1 MPDTVLTHITNLKA
15 VKTRLGKLIFLDF
28 SGSDLAQAHQ
38 ELGAHVRNQVHK
50 LLRHRLN
57 GLQEDQLREL
67 IQQTRMCHSTLLDR
81 SKSRKVNPVIRSAI
95 QQYLVCLDAWA
106 DGAALSG
113 FVHPRLEHQK
123 SDLSPVSARDLALLL
138 QHDNTGCQTGLYRQ
152 KDGSVILWHTE
163 EAFGS
168 EPGGQFDQLR
178 IASFR
183 AGNGNSSVMMNA
195 FIYPDLLPGPAF
207 GWRSD
212 GFAQAV
218 DALLLKPFPQ
228 LEGGV
233 LANVASWIT
242 LRLGP
247 AVNAQEVIEALGPF
261 QDGYALNIVYS
272 KRGQVY
278 AKKVE
283 FASNLIFPYL
293 LGETPG
299 EFLFQVNVFSQRQ
312 RLDLLKLENIS
323 LENRKTFEQRIR
335 RTKRV
340 LKCREPGASS
350 SEELRFFF
358 DLLASRIGGEWAYA
372 NADLKA
378 YFLNRVSQTG
388 MEIWLGPGAALRN
401 EQPDVIRVQIP

>member
-28 SGSDLAQAHQ
+28 SGNDLAQAHQ
-38 ELGAHVRNQVHK
+38 KLGAHVRNQVHK

-81 SKSRKVNPVIRSAI
+81 SKSTKVNPVIRSAI

-113 FVHPRLEHQK
+113 FVHPRLEHRK

-218 DALLLKPFPQ
+218 DALLLKPFTQ
-228 LEGGV
+228 LQGGV

>member
-81 SKSRKVNPVIRSAI
+81 SKSTKVNPVIRSAI

-183 AGNGNSSVMMNA
+183 AGNGNSSVKMNA

-228 LEGGV
+228 LQGGV

>member
-1 MPDTVLTHITNLKA
+1 MSNTVLTPITNLKA
-15 VKTRLGKLIFLDF
+15 VKTRLGKLVFLDF
-28 SGSDLAQAHQ
+28 TGSDLVEAHQ
-38 ELGAHVRNQVHK
+38 KLGAHVRDQVHK
-50 LLRHRLN
+50 LLRRRLN
-57 GLQEDQLREL
+57 GLQEDQLYEL
-67 IQQTRMCHSTLLDR
+67 IQQTRMCHSTLLER
-81 SKSRKVNPVIRSAI
+81 SKSTKVNPVIRSAI
-95 QQYLVCLDAWA
+95 QQYLVCLDAWT
-106 DGAALSG
+106 DGTGLTG
-113 FVHPRLEHQK
+113 FIHPRLEHCK

-163 EAFGS
+163 EAFVS
-168 EPGGQFDQLR
+168 EPGSQFDQPK

-183 AGNGNSSVMMNA
+183 AGNGNNSVKVNA
-195 FIYPDLLPGPAF
+195 FIYSDLLPGPAF

-228 LEGGV
+228 LQGGT

-242 LRLGP
+242 LQLGP
-247 AVNAQEVIEALGPF
+247 VVNPQEVIEALGPF

-272 KRGQVY
+272 KEGQVH

-323 LENRKTFEQRIR
+323 LESRKAFEQRIR

-340 LKCREPGASS
+340 LKCREPEVSS
-350 SEELRFFF
+350 SGELRFFYE
-358 DLLASRIGGEWAYA
+358 LLASRAGGEWAYA

-378 YFLNRVSQTG
+378 YFLNRVSQTE
-388 MEIWLGPGAALRN
+388 MEIWLGPGPALRN
-401 EQPDVIRVQIP
+401 EQPDGFRVQIP